1 MYFLRTILFLIPLF
15 FYFYIYILF
24 TYNIIS
30 YFSRIRVLPQCYMQ
44 LCTVNT
50 LFSYLPNLTVLQ
62 LAFLVHE
69 YMFY

>member
-1 MYFLRTILFLIPLF
+1 MFIKLQPLLFLFFFIFYIYFLRTILFLI
-15 FYFYIYILF
+15 
-24 TYNIIS
+24 S
-30 YFSRIRVLPQCYMQ
+30 ARIRVLPQCYMQ